1 MKRNTPKKSV
11 YSFPP
16 ASPYFRFTS
25 FAVLLIKKY
34 VYKSIVVT
42 PEGLK
47 MEFLGMAL
55 ASRSIQI
62 LTVLVYLEIRK

>member
-16 ASPYFRFTS
+16 TPPYFRFTR
-25 FAVLLIKKY
+25 FAVFLIKKY
-34 VYKSIVVT
+34 GYKSIVVT

-47 MEFLGMAL
+47 MEGLRMDL
-55 ASRSIQI
+55 ASRTIQI

>member
-1 MKRNTPKKSV
+1 M
-11 YSFPP
+11 F
-16 ASPYFRFTS
+16 
-25 FAVLLIKKY
+25 LIKKY

-47 MEFLGMAL
+47 MEGLGMDL
-55 ASRSIQI
+55 ASRTIQI

>member
-1 MKRNTPKKSV
+1 MKRNTRKKSV

-16 ASPYFRFTS
+16 TPPYFRFTS
-25 FAVLLIKKY
+25 FVVLLIKKY

-47 MEFLGMAL
+47 MEWLGMDV